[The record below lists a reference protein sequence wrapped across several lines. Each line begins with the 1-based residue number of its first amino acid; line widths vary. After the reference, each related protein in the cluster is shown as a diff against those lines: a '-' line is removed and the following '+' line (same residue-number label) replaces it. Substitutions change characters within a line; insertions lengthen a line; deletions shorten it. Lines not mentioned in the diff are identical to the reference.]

1 MAQPEAVLA
10 PQRTWRGWKEQSTGW
25 VRTVLTVAL
34 LPHQAFINLDA
45 IWRVLVR
52 RWITRRR
59 LLQWQTAR
67 MAHLSSRQQ
76 EQRFTWRMGAVSL
89 FALLAGA
96 ALALRAPQALPAA
109 APFLALWL
117 LAPAVVVWLR
127 QGRGRPV
134 QAAFSGADR
143 ALLYRL
149 ARQTWRYFDDLVGPQ
164 TNWLPPD
171 NYQEALRVEVAPR
184 TSPTNIGL
192 WLLSTVSA
200 WDFGYL
206 TLDQVVER
214 GLATMDTLNRLE
226 RFEGHL
232 LNWYQIE
239 TLEPLPPRY
248 VSMVDSGNL
257 LASLW
262 ALRQGYE
269 ELLSQPVLGTAA
281 LNGMRDTL
289 ALVREWQ
296 GLEPVPETQRARL
309 QHLMATLDVLFQ
321 APPDQLPEIVRRLKA
336 AAVPTHELVLALSGD
351 SGARAERGAEP
362 GGEGEGDGQGEGGGH
377 GSNGTVS
384 SLGALAGS
392 EALPAQTAVAAPG
405 VERLEPES
413 GQGKQARYW
422 ARRLEQQVLAALDIV
437 GRYLWWVDPL
447 VNQPED
453 RLRPLGEGAREWR
466 RQALTRA
473 PSLRA
478 LASGEFGPLT
488 ALLALRAYASD
499 LPGPLG
505 AWLEEVAEAASR
517 SRWLAGEQLERTERL
532 IAQTEDLASDMN
544 MRFLYDPERKL
555 FAIGYNV
562 SERRMDTS
570 FYDLLASEARLGSF
584 VSIARGDVPVEH
596 WVTMGRT
603 YGLAL
608 GRRVLSSWSG
618 TMFEYLMPLLL
629 TRSYENSLLD
639 AAVRAAITVQIEYGT
654 KRGVPWGISEAAYA
668 AVDANQTYQYQA
680 FGVPG
685 LGLKRGLEDD
695 LVVAPYASALALP
708 VAPQEA
714 VRNLRRLSRIGMRG
728 PYGYYESID
737 YTPQRQ
743 PPGGGG
749 VVVYTYMVHHQGMS
763 LLAIDNALHNQV
775 MQRRFHADPR
785 VRAAEPLLF
794 ERIPVAPRLAEGV
807 ARGEAPIRGA
817 PAEGSGVADPVSR
830 FTTPDTPTP
839 RTQLMSNGSYAV
851 MVTSAGGGYSRWRD
865 FDVLRWRADT
875 TADAWGAFVYVKDV
889 DQGAVWSATYQP
901 VRRPTARYLAQ
912 FSGARV
918 EFERR
923 DAGIG
928 TRTEICVSSE
938 DDVEVRRV
946 TLVNYSSRE
955 RHLELTT
962 YQELA
967 LAPHAADAAHPAF
980 SKMFVRTEAVPGRR
994 ALLAG
999 RKPRSPSDPPIWA
1012 LHVVALPPGT
1022 EVTAVQYETD
1032 RARFIGRGRSPE
1044 HPAALEGDLGN
1055 TAGETLDPA
1064 FSLRVRLTL
1073 RPGER
1078 VPVAFVTGAAETRE
1092 RALELVEKYRDVRAG
1107 ERAFELAWSQAQL
1120 EPRHLRVSLEDLQR
1134 YQQLAAFMIYPS
1146 DRLRVSERVLRQNR
1160 LGQSRLWAY
1169 GISGDLPLMLVAIGA
1184 VRDLDLV
1191 REALMAHTF
1200 WRLRGFK
1207 ADLVIL
1213 DEEAQGYEQPLREEL
1228 RKLIQTH
1235 AQYTGIDQPGGIF
1248 VRSAGNI
1255 PPEDQALLAAVAR
1268 VVLVASRGPLVQQ
1281 LAQPAQS
1288 ESTRVPAPLA
1298 VGRRYEEEP
1307 SAPLPF
1313 MELPYFNGLG
1323 GFSLD
1328 GREYAVYL
1336 GPFAQTPAPWVNV
1349 MANPALRG
1357 HADRI
1362 GAGLRL
1368 VPEQPEQPPPA
1379 LVERPR
1385 GRPHRGRH
1393 LHPR

>member
-1 MAQPEAVLA
+1 
-10 PQRTWRGWKEQSTGW
+10 
-25 VRTVLTVAL
+25 
-34 LPHQAFINLDA
+34 
-45 IWRVLVR
+45 
-52 RWITRRR
+52 
-59 LLQWQTAR
+59 
-67 MAHLSSRQQ
+67 
-76 EQRFTWRMGAVSL
+76 
-89 FALLAGA
+89 
-96 ALALRAPQALPAA
+96 
-109 APFLALWL
+109 
-117 LAPAVVVWLR
+117 
-127 QGRGRPV
+127 
-134 QAAFSGADR
+134 
-143 ALLYRL
+143 
-149 ARQTWRYFDDLVGPQ
+149 
-164 TNWLPPD
+164 
-171 NYQEALRVEVAPR
+171 
-184 TSPTNIGL
+184 
-192 WLLSTVSA
+192 
-200 WDFGYL
+200 
-206 TLDQVVER
+206 
-214 GLATMDTLNRLE
+214 
-226 RFEGHL
+226 
-232 LNWYQIE
+232 
-239 TLEPLPPRY
+239 
-248 VSMVDSGNL
+248 
-257 LASLW
+257 
-262 ALRQGYE
+262 
-269 ELLSQPVLGTAA
+269 
-281 LNGMRDTL
+281 
-289 ALVREWQ
+289 
-296 GLEPVPETQRARL
+296 
-309 QHLMATLDVLFQ
+309 MATLDVLFQ

-351 SGARAERGAEP
+351 EAERGAEP
-362 GGEGEGDGQGEGGGH
+362 GGEGESDGQGEGGGH

-639 AAVRAAITVQIEYGT
+639 AAVRAAVTVQIEYGT

-714 VRNLRRLSRIGMRG
+714 VRNLRRLSRMGMRG
-728 PYGYYESID
+728 PYGYYKSID

-743 PPGGGG
+743 PAGGGG

-763 LLAIDNALHNQV
+763 LLAIDNALHDQV

-875 TADAWGAFVYVKDV
+875 TRDAWG
-889 DQGAVWSATYQP
+889 
-901 VRRPTARYLAQ
+901 
-912 FSGARV
+912 
-918 EFERR
+918 
-923 DAGIG
+923 
-928 TRTEICVSSE
+928 
-938 DDVEVRRV
+938 
-946 TLVNYSSRE
+946 
-955 RHLELTT
+955 
-962 YQELA
+962 
-967 LAPHAADAAHPAF
+967 
-980 SKMFVRTEAVPGRR
+980 
-994 ALLAG
+994 
-999 RKPRSPSDPPIWA
+999 
-1012 LHVVALPPGT
+1012 
-1022 EVTAVQYETD
+1022 
-1032 RARFIGRGRSPE
+1032 
-1044 HPAALEGDLGN
+1044 
-1055 TAGETLDPA
+1055 
-1064 FSLRVRLTL
+1064 
-1073 RPGER
+1073 
-1078 VPVAFVTGAAETRE
+1078 
-1092 RALELVEKYRDVRAG
+1092 
-1107 ERAFELAWSQAQL
+1107 
-1120 EPRHLRVSLEDLQR
+1120 
-1134 YQQLAAFMIYPS
+1134 
-1146 DRLRVSERVLRQNR
+1146 
-1160 LGQSRLWAY
+1160 
-1169 GISGDLPLMLVAIGA
+1169 
-1184 VRDLDLV
+1184 
-1191 REALMAHTF
+1191 
-1200 WRLRGFK
+1200 
-1207 ADLVIL
+1207 
-1213 DEEAQGYEQPLREEL
+1213 
-1228 RKLIQTH
+1228 
-1235 AQYTGIDQPGGIF
+1235 
-1248 VRSAGNI
+1248 
-1255 PPEDQALLAAVAR
+1255 
-1268 VVLVASRGPLVQQ
+1268 
-1281 LAQPAQS
+1281 
-1288 ESTRVPAPLA
+1288 
-1298 VGRRYEEEP
+1298 
-1307 SAPLPF
+1307 
-1313 MELPYFNGLG
+1313 
-1323 GFSLD
+1323 
-1328 GREYAVYL
+1328 
-1336 GPFAQTPAPWVNV
+1336 
-1349 MANPALRG
+1349 
-1357 HADRI
+1357 
-1362 GAGLRL
+1362 GLRL
-1368 VPEQPEQPPPA
+1368 RQGRRPGRGLVGHLPAGAPPHGPLPGPVQRGAGGVRAPRRRDRHPHRDLRLLRGRRRGAPGDPGQLLQPGAPPGADHLPGAGPGPA
-1379 LVERPR
+1379 RGGRRPPR
-1385 GRPHRGRH
+1385 LQQDVRPHRGRPRAAGPPGRAQAPLPQRPAH
-1393 LHPR
+1393 LGPARRRPAPRDGGHGGAVRDRPQPASSGAGAAPSTPRPSRATWATPPARRSTPSSACACA

>member
-1 MAQPEAVLA
+1 MLGLLTWIVAQPEAVLA

-67 MAHLSSRQQ
+67 MAHLSSRQR

-96 ALALRAPQALPAA
+96 ALALRAPRALPAA

-127 QGRGRPV
+127 QGRVRPV

-296 GLEPVPETQRARL
+296 GLEPVPETQRARI

-336 AAVPTHELVLALSGD
+336 AAVPTHELVLALGGESEAERWG
-351 SGARAERGAEP
+351 GARRGGRRATRGRRAGATAATGRSPRWAPWP
-362 GGEGEGDGQGEGGGH
+362 GARPSRCRRRWRRRGW
-377 GSNGTVS
+377 T
-384 SLGALAGS
+384 
-392 EALPAQTAVAAPG
+392 
-405 VERLEPES
+405 RLEPES

-639 AAVRAAITVQIEYGT
+639 AAVRAAVTVQIEYGT

-1012 LHVVALPPGT
+1012 LHVVALPQGT

-1032 RARFIGRGRSPE
+1032 RGPLHRARAQPRAPRGPRRGPGQ
-1044 HPAALEGDLGN
+1044 HRRRDARPRLQPARAP
-1055 TAGETLDPA
+1055 DPA
-1064 FSLRVRLTL
+1064 PGGA
-1073 RPGER
+1073 RPGGLR
-1078 VPVAFVTGAAETRE
+1078 HR
-1092 RALELVEKYRDVRAG
+1092 RRRDPRAG
-1107 ERAFELAWSQAQL
+1107 PGAGGEVPRRA
-1120 EPRHLRVSLEDLQR
+1120 
-1134 YQQLAAFMIYPS
+1134 
-1146 DRLRVSERVLRQNR
+1146 
-1160 LGQSRLWAY
+1160 
-1169 GISGDLPLMLVAIGA
+1169 
-1184 VRDLDLV
+1184 
-1191 REALMAHTF
+1191 
-1200 WRLRGFK
+1200 
-1207 ADLVIL
+1207 
-1213 DEEAQGYEQPLREEL
+1213 
-1228 RKLIQTH
+1228 
-1235 AQYTGIDQPGGIF
+1235 
-1248 VRSAGNI
+1248 
-1255 PPEDQALLAAVAR
+1255 
-1268 VVLVASRGPLVQQ
+1268 
-1281 LAQPAQS
+1281 
-1288 ESTRVPAPLA
+1288 
-1298 VGRRYEEEP
+1298 GR
-1307 SAPLPF
+1307 
-1313 MELPYFNGLG
+1313 
-1323 GFSLD
+1323 
-1328 GREYAVYL
+1328 
-1336 GPFAQTPAPWVNV
+1336 
-1349 MANPALRG
+1349 
-1357 HADRI
+1357 
-1362 GAGLRL
+1362 GAGLRAGL
-1368 VPEQPEQPPPA
+1368 VAGPAGAPPPA
-1379 LVERPR
+1379 RLPGGPAALPAAGRLHDLPQRPPAR
-1385 GRPHRGRH
+1385 QRAAAAPEPPGAVPAVGLRHLRRPAPDAGGHRGRAR
-1393 LHPR
+1393 P